1 MLLAAVV
8 LEVVL
13 AVAAEFI
20 ILVVIILQVVAAAAA
35 VAELAAY
42 TQGLLVLVRQHV
54 ALVELEA
61 MGIWATVRT
70 AALAAQVE

>member
-1 MLLAAVV
+1 M
-8 LEVVL
+8 
-13 AVAAEFI
+13 AAEFI

-42 TQGLLVLVRQHV
+42 TQGLLVLVRQQLQALAVV

-61 MGIWATVRT
+61 MDIWATAQT